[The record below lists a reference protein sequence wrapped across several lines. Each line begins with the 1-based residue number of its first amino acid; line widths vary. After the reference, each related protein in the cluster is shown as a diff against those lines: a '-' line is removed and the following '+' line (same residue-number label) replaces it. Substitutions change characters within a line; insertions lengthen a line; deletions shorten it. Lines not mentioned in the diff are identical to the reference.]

1 MGMRNH
7 IAKIVKNRKLLILS
21 IIELLL
27 VLVAAWV
34 YLPVQHSIKVDFNNA
49 LGMNSNMQA
58 VNGGLVCEN
67 TGDSEPDVSDELQYR
82 FDNIKTGKYMVRVNY
97 HAATDTDKIVNAI
110 VTTTSSYSNGYE
122 SNSNSIYLFTTLETA
137 GMEIW
142 VESNLPREDL
152 NIGITFC
159 HDGKI
164 RIESIEITEVYVYS
178 VLRFI
183 AVIMALT
190 VLNVLI
196 WVFSGKDNDR
206 KISVAAVL
214 FGTAVSSALLFGG
227 GLPYGHDTAFH
238 SARIASI
245 IDGMKVGNFNI
256 HIQSEAFSGYGYATP
271 LFYGQL
277 FLYFPALL
285 YMLGAPFYMCF
296 NIYIMAVNFAT
307 AVVGFY
313 SFKKIFKDTKIA
325 AVGSV
330 IYTLSIYRITNIYVR
345 GAVGEYTAMIFLPLI
360 LYGVYTIYFDTD
372 REKLSIA
379 ALIPLV
385 MGVTGLIQSHIIT
398 TQIVA
403 VCLVMFGLLNYKKTF
418 TKNTIMA
425 LVKAV
430 IMIVLVNIAF
440 LIPFLDSYG
449 MELNVFYDNKLI
461 QYSGAR
467 LFQIFGVFFTTGG
480 SCLPGVKGDL
490 PMCIGMSSLLCL
502 IYYFYRMQSDKGG
515 NDHAGIRT
523 FGNSMFILA
532 IVTIAFSTV
541 YFPWDIVRHALGF
554 IGRQLTVI
562 QFSWRYLGLA
572 SVCIAVLIC
581 CVIAMPDERNKKS
594 VFLFAGLM
602 VVLNLIGISQFYR
615 DYANGTDMYKYYSAA
630 DVDRNNIGL
639 GEYLLAGSDTNICAD
654 NDPSWESDGVNVSGY
669 TRNGSRME
677 MYCENNSQ
685 SAELISMPLW
695 AYDNYYACDKSTG
708 QKLATGKDGGNRFT
722 VEVPQGYTG
731 YVTVRYAEPW
741 YWKVSYVI
749 SAIAVVSLVFV
760 YIRQRKKQIN
770 VDKTLEKRIY

>member
-1 MGMRNH
+1 MRNH
-7 IAKIVKNRKLLILS
+7 IAKVVKNRKLLILS
-21 IIELLL
+21 IIELLI

-34 YLPVQHSIKVDFNNA
+34 YLPIQQSIKVDFNNA
-49 LGMNSNMQA
+49 SGMNSNMQ
-58 VNGGLVCEN
+58 VINGELVCEN
-67 TGDSEPDVSDELQYR
+67 AGDSEPDVSDELQYR
-82 FDNIKTGKYMVRVNY
+82 FDNIKTGKYVVRVNY
-97 HAATDTDKIVNAI
+97 HADTATDKIVNCI
-110 VTTTSSYSNGYE
+110 VNTTSSYSNGYE
-122 SNSNSIYLFTTLETA
+122 SNSNSVYLFTTWETA
-137 GMEIW
+137 EREIW

-152 NIGITFC
+152 NVGITFY
-159 HDGKI
+159 HDGDI
-164 RIESIEITEVYVYS
+164 RIESIEVAEVYVYS

-183 AVIMALT
+183 AILMALT

-196 WVFSGKDNDR
+196 WVFAGKDNDR

-238 SARIASI
+238 SARMASI

-256 HIQSEAFSGYGYATP
+256 HIQSEAFGGYGYATP

-285 YMLGAPFYMCF
+285 YMFGVPFYRCF
-296 NIYIMAVNFAT
+296 NIYIIAVNFAT
-307 AVVGFY
+307 AVVSLY
-313 SFKKIFKDTKIA
+313 SFKKIFKDTKTA

-360 LYGVYTIYFDTD
+360 LYGVYAIYFDTD
-372 REKLSIA
+372 RENLSIS

-385 MGVTGLIQSHIIT
+385 LGVTGLIQSHIIT

-418 TKNTIMA
+418 TKNTIIV
-425 LVKAV
+425 LLKAV
-430 IMIVLVNIAF
+430 VMIVLVNLAF
-440 LIPFLDSYG
+440 LIPFLASYG
-449 MELNVFYDNKLI
+449 MALNVFYDNKLI

-502 IYYFYRMQSDKGG
+502 IYYFYRMHGDKGG
-515 NDHAGIRT
+515 DDHTGIRT

-541 YFPWDIVRHALGF
+541 YFPWDIVRHALGL

-581 CVIAMPDERNKKS
+581 CVIAMSDEGKK
-594 VFLFAGLM
+594 G
-602 VVLNLIGISQFYR
+602 
-615 DYANGTDMYKYYSAA
+615 
-630 DVDRNNIGL
+630 
-639 GEYLLAGSDTNICAD
+639 
-654 NDPSWESDGVNVSGY
+654 
-669 TRNGSRME
+669 
-677 MYCENNSQ
+677 
-685 SAELISMPLW
+685 
-695 AYDNYYACDKSTG
+695 ACFCLPG
-708 QKLATGKDGGNRFT
+708 
-722 VEVPQGYTG
+722 
-731 YVTVRYAEPW
+731 
-741 YWKVSYVI
+741 
-749 SAIAVVSLVFV
+749 
-760 YIRQRKKQIN
+760 
-770 VDKTLEKRIY
+770 